1 MEGVRGAGFQELAA
15 AGPAQDLDLE
25 ALPGRRTWGAQEG
38 VGASGMGCHGKE
50 GALLSR
56 SVGGS
61 FDDSSS
67 TILPLQLL
75 KRESPWSLLK
85 FWKLS
90 LWGGLITYYFIIEL
104 PVAFSDTGHKRGE
117 HVRKEEA
124 AAWLRGQTP
133 QWDRTWELRQDS
145 LPFVHG
151 AFQSPQALALFA
163 HSLHHVSGA
172 AGTLLSS
179 GHQRGRL

>member
-1 MEGVRGAGFQELAA
+1 MEEVRGAGVQELAS
-15 AGPAQDLDLE
+15 GPAQDLDLE
-25 ALPGRRTWGAQEG
+25 ALPGRRTWGAEEG

-50 GALLSR
+50 GALLNR

-61 FDDSSS
+61 FDSSI
-67 TILPLQLL
+67 ILPFALP

-90 LWGGLITYYFIIEL
+90 LWVGLITYYFIIEL
-104 PVAFSDTGHKRGE
+104 PRAFPDTGHKRGE
-117 HVRKEEA
+117 YVRKQEA
-124 AAWLRGQTP
+124 AAGFRGQTP
-133 QWDRTWELRQDS
+133 QWDCTWELRQDS

-172 AGTLLSS
+172 AGTLLGS
-179 GHQRGRL
+179 GHPRGRL